1 MINYVHS
8 SVSSVFGQV
17 WLVGWDSLFSNQPR
31 FCVKASDDPFLTRYM
46 TIDKVPDCIG
56 VMKFERVKEGDENEE
71 KEVDLEDWYPWN
83 DIRMVFHIIVL
94 CPNVHA
100 KTWISIDPCIKD
112 DSGERERRGLI
123 GVDIKRLYSV
133 NIINSFRGIRHSS
146 FVTTESDA
154 IWNMFHPH
162 PVSFM
167 CLCKLFHL
175 RKYTIRLWCFP
186 NLEGWTC
193 LLKWP

>member
-8 SVSSVFGQV
+8 SICIWSS
-17 WLVGWDSLFSNQPR
+17 LVGWLGSLAFESSKILGESIWWPLPEQVHDNRQGSGLHW
-31 FCVKASDDPFLTRYM
+31 SD
-46 TIDKVPDCIG
+46 
-56 VMKFERVKEGDENEE
+56 
-71 KEVDLEDWYPWN
+71 EVW
-83 DIRMVFHIIVL
+83 
-94 CPNVHA
+94 A
-100 KTWISIDPCIKD
+100 
-112 DSGERERRGLI
+112 GERGRRERGEGGGFGRLI
-123 GVDIKRLYSV
+123 SVKRYPHDFPYHCLVSEYPCKDMNLDRSVYKRWQWWEGAPGTNRCGCKRLYSV

-146 FVTTESDA
+146 FVTTERDA

>member
-1 MINYVHS
+1 MINY
-8 SVSSVFGQV
+8 FQINQDFV
-17 WLVGWDSLFSNQPR
+17 WKHLMTPSWTGTWQSTRFRIALEWWSLSGWKR
-31 FCVKASDDPFLTRYM
+31 EKRTRRRRWIWK
-46 TIDKVPDCIG
+46 TDILKH
-56 VMKFERVKEGDENEE
+56 
-71 KEVDLEDWYPWN
+71 
-83 DIRMVFHIIVL
+83 DIRMIFHIIVL

-146 FVTTESDA
+146 FVTTERDA

-175 RKYTIRLWCFP
+175 RKYTIHLWCFP